1 MHAKMDTKGIE
12 VKEGRDGSVGK
23 KKGWMKEGLEEGRVG
38 QRMDWKGRVGKRM
51 GWIKEGLDKGRVR
64 YKLGR
69 VAKRKGWRREG
80 LDQGRV

>member
-1 MHAKMDTKGIE
+1 MG
-12 VKEGRDGSVGK
+12 KE
-23 KKGWMKEGLEEGRVG
+23 WI
-38 QRMDWKGRVGKRM
+38 GKRM

>member
-1 MHAKMDTKGIE
+1 MEAKGIE
-12 VKEGRDGSVGK
+12 VKEGREGSVGK
-23 KKGWMKEGLEEGRVG
+23 KKGWINEGLEEGRVG

-69 VAKRKGWRREG
+69 VAKRKG
-80 LDQGRV
+80 

>member
-1 MHAKMDTKGIE
+1 M
-12 VKEGRDGSVGK
+12 
-23 KKGWMKEGLEEGRVG
+23 EEGRVG

-80 LDQGRV
+80 